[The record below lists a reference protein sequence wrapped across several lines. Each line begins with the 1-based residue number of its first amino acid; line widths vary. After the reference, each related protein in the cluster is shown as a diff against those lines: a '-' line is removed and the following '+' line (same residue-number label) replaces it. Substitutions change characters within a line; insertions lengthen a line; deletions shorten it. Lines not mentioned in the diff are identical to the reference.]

1 MTAEQRNPEVRT
13 AEQTQ
18 AAKRRAVLV
27 FSVLGLL
34 AVGTVLLMAYLRG
47 KPVIEI
53 SSEEFY
59 YERYPELKVSSTGP
73 WPRKPSVRAVA
84 DLD

>member
-1 MTAEQRNPEVRT
+1 MTAEQKNPGVRT
-13 AEQTQ
+13 AEQTE

-34 AVGTVLLMAYLRG
+34 AVGTVLLLAYLRG

-53 SSEEFY
+53 SAEEFY
-59 YERYPELKVSSTGP
+59 FENKCGVRTNF
-73 WPRKPSVRAVA
+73 RAVSM
-84 DLD
+84 LSIS